1 MDPDDASSR
10 LASLSAEIA
19 LKYGVSGSFERQV
32 RKLGR
37 ALPRYERV
45 QARELVRAERAL
57 GHAKLQKQVDRQVF
71 ERAETALLMHLEGV
85 DASHRRRGY
94 LLDVTTTTV
103 LVNVLLAGG
112 VLVFILTFLGP
123 E

>member
-94 LLDVTTTTV
+94 LLDVTTTV

-112 VLVFILTFLGP
+112 VLVLILTFLGP